1 MIANDMIATKLGLLV
16 AKTRPPGPIINRV
29 MQVIASVKRALLKQA
44 QTGQVLTV
52 DPDEDITTLNM
63 QNVDGAGTYAR
74 NNVIKDIAT
83 AADMPAILLENETLA
98 TGFADGTEDAKT
110 VVRYIEG
117 LRMKMQPLY
126 AWFDN
131 IVMYRAWNPA
141 FYARIQRQHK
151 EYMNV
156 SYEDAFSRWR
166 ENFTASWPSLLIEP
180 RSETIQVEDV
190 KLQAICAVTQTLIP
204 LMDPLN
210 QANVITWLMDNV
222 NENENLF
229 KHNLEL
235 DIQMLAQFAEEQ
247 QQQKEQQAQMGAQG
261 GGEGSEEGG
270 QQGPAQAMARK
281 AAKFDSAKL
290 DNSLMKLRTMRL
302 ADIEQSKQKGQVP
315 QFANSRS

>member
-1 MIANDMIATKLGLLV
+1 
-16 AKTRPPGPIINRV
+16 
-29 MQVIASVKRALLKQA
+29 
-44 QTGQVLTV
+44 
-52 DPDEDITTLNM
+52 
-63 QNVDGAGTYAR
+63 
-74 NNVIKDIAT
+74 
-83 AADMPAILLENETLA
+83 
-98 TGFADGTEDAKT
+98 
-110 VVRYIEG
+110 
-117 LRMKMQPLY
+117 
-126 AWFDN
+126 
-131 IVMYRAWNPA
+131 MYRAWNPA